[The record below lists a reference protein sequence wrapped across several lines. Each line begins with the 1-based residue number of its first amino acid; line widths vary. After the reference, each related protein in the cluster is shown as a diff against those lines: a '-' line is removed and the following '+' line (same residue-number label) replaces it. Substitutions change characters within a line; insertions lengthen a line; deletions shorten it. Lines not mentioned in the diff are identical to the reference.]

1 MTDTSEQPARA
12 HSTPIDPSARAK
24 LLGLVVLGCAVY
36 WLWPRPEVVSPEGWR
51 LFSIFVATIAG
62 LTLRPFPGSVL
73 ILVALTV
80 ATLTGTL
87 EIREALSGYANPVVW
102 LVLSAFLIARALIKT
117 GLARRIALLFVR
129 AFGGSS
135 LGTAY
140 ALVLSDLTL
149 ATIIPSNTARTGGVI
164 LPIARSLAEL
174 HGSHPGKT
182 AGLLGAFLMTAVYQG
197 ECVAAGMFLTAQAG
211 NAVIVGLARDAA
223 SFEVTWAGWALAAL
237 VPGLASLLGV
247 PWLVGKL
254 IRPEIQRT
262 PEAPAFAREEL
273 AKMGP
278 LDGGQKI
285 VLGVFVLVC
294 GMWVTSGLHGLP
306 VTLTALCG
314 ACALFLTGVLSW
326 DDAVSERNAWDVF
339 IWYGGVVRL
348 GAALNDYG
356 LTRVFADSV
365 GESLSGLGWPALFA
379 VALLVYFYA
388 HYGFASITMHFLAM
402 FPPFVALLVSR
413 GAPAGLTVYAFA
425 CLASP
430 AAGLTH
436 YGTVPA
442 PMFFSQNYV
451 SFRDWWKVGFLLSL
465 WNLAVWVST
474 GLLWWKLIGLW

>member
-36 WLWPRPEVVSPEGWR
+36 WLWPRPEAVSPEGWR

-62 LTLRPFPGSVL
+62 LMLRPFPGSVL

-80 ATLTGTL
+80 ASLTGAL

-140 ALVLSDLTL
+140 ALVFSDLTL

-254 IRPEIQRT
+254 IRPEIDQT
-262 PEAPAFAREEL
+262 PEAPVFAREEL
-273 AKMGP
+273 EKMGP
-278 LDGGQKI
+278 LDGGQKV
-285 VLGVFVLVC
+285 VLAVFALVC
-294 GMWVTSGLHGLP
+294 GLWVTSGLHGLP

-314 ACALFLTGVLSW
+314 ACALFLTGVLTW

-356 LTRVFADSV
+356 LTRAFADSV

-379 VALLVYFYA
+379 IALLVYFYA

-413 GAPAGLTVYAFA
+413 GAPTGLTVYAFA

-474 GLLWWKLIGLW
+474 GLVWWKIIGLW

>member
-1 MTDTSEQPARA
+1 MADTSEQPAGA
-12 HSTPIDPSARAK
+12 FSAPIEPTARVK
-24 LLGLVVLGCAVY
+24 LLGLVFFGCAVY
-36 WLWPRPEVVSPEGWR
+36 WLWPRPEEISPAGWR
-51 LFSIFVATIAG
+51 LFSIFAATIAG
-62 LTLRPFPGSVL
+62 LMLRPFPGSVL
-73 ILVALTV
+73 ILLALTV
-80 ATLTGTL
+80 ASLTGAL

-197 ECVAAGMFLTAQAG
+197 ECVAAAMFLTAQAG
-211 NAVIVGLARDAA
+211 NTLIVDLARDAA
-223 SFEVTWAGWALAAL
+223 SFEVTWAGWAWAAM
-237 VPGLASLLGV
+237 VPGLVSILGV
-247 PWLVGKL
+247 PWLVAKL
-254 IRPEIQRT
+254 MPPDIRRT
-262 PEAPAFAREEL
+262 PEAPSFARGEL
-273 AKMGP
+273 EKMGP
-278 LDGGQKI
+278 LDRDQKI
-285 VLGVFVLVC
+285 VLAVFAMVC
-294 GMWVTSGLHGLP
+294 GLWVTSGLHDIS
-306 VTLTALCG
+306 VTLTALSGTCL
-314 ACALFLTGVLSW
+314 LFLSGVLSW

-356 LTRVFADSV
+356 LTRLFADSV
-365 GESLSGLGWPALFA
+365 GTSLAGLGWPALLA
-379 VALLVYFYA
+379 IALLVYFYA
-388 HYGFASITMHFLAM
+388 HYGFASITMHFIAM
-402 FPPFVALLVSR
+402 FPPFVALLTSR

>member
-1 MTDTSEQPARA
+1 MTDTPDQPAPVP
-12 HSTPIDPSARAK
+12 STPIDPTARVK

-36 WLWPRPEVVSPEGWR
+36 WLWPRPEAVSPEGWR
-51 LFSIFVATIAG
+51 LFSIFVATIGG
-62 LTLRPFPGSVL
+62 LMLRPFPGSVL

-80 ATLTGTL
+80 ATLTGAL

-140 ALVLSDLTL
+140 ALVFSDLTL

-197 ECVAAGMFLTAQAG
+197 ECVVAAMFLTAQAG

-223 SFEVTWAGWALAAL
+223 SFEVTWAGWAWAAL

-254 IRPEIQRT
+254 IRPEIQQT

-273 AKMGP
+273 EKMGP
-278 LDGGQKI
+278 LDGGQRI
-285 VLGVFVLVC
+285 VLAVFALVC
-294 GMWVTSGLHGLP
+294 GLWVTSGLHNLP
-306 VTLTALCG
+306 VALTALSG
-314 ACALFLTGVLSW
+314 ACALFLTGVLTW
-326 DDAVSERNAWDVF
+326 DDAVSERHAWDVF

-356 LTRVFADSV
+356 ITRAFADSV

-379 VALLVYFYA
+379 IALLVYFYA

-402 FPPFVALLVSR
+402 FPPFVALLTSR